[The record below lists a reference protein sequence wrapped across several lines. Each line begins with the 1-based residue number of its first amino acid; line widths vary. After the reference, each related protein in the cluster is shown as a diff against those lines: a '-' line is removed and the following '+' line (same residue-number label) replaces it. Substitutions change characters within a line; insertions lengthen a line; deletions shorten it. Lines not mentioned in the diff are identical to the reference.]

1 MIPDQQQ
8 TTDVNKNV
16 TLTVRNIPSDVNARI
31 TMQARIAGKSKSD
44 FLNAFL
50 TLSFGD
56 LLGHFIRTSELVTLM
71 DKEIARFAGR
81 ELTAQWFES
90 ELTPA
95 YHRIYCR
102 LLNLENEEDIKKM
115 MMSNIPYLEQRT
127 HQIRYSHMPF
137 LPRGISLTLAM
148 FCEAA
153 GRDRQ
158 TIAGFYDELWFVV
171 DKEKFYREINELRM
185 AKKLEPLPEH

>member
-1 MIPDQQQ
+1 MMPDQQQ
-8 TTDVNKNV
+8 TSDVKKNV
-16 TLTVRNIPSDVNARI
+16 TLTVRNVPSDVDAMI

-56 LLGHFIRTSELVTLM
+56 LLGNFIRTSELVMLM

-95 YHRIYCR
+95 YNRIYCR

-115 MMSNIPYLEQRT
+115 MMSGSPQN
-127 HQIRYSHMPF
+127 S
-137 LPRGISLTLAM
+137 
-148 FCEAA
+148 
-153 GRDRQ
+153 
-158 TIAGFYDELWFVV
+158 
-171 DKEKFYREINELRM
+171 EKIVR
-185 AKKLEPLPEH
+185 

>member
-1 MIPDQQQ
+1 MMPDQQQ
-8 TTDVNKNV
+8 TPDVKKNV
-16 TLTVRNIPSDVNARI
+16 TLTVRNVPSDVDAMI

-56 LLGHFIRTSELVTLM
+56 LLGNFIRTSELVMLM

-95 YHRIYCR
+95 YNRIYCR

-127 HQIRYSHMPF
+127 RQIRYSHIPF
-137 LPRGISLTLAM
+137 LPRGIS
-148 FCEAA
+148 
-153 GRDRQ
+153 
-158 TIAGFYDELWFVV
+158 
-171 DKEKFYREINELRM
+171 
-185 AKKLEPLPEH
+185 P

>member
-1 MIPDQQQ
+1 MMPDQQQ

-31 TMQARIAGKSKSD
+31 TMQARSAGKSKSD

-137 LPRGISLTLAM
+137 LPRGSHSRWRCSVRLPDGT
-148 FCEAA
+148 
-153 GRDRQ
+153 G
-158 TIAGFYDELWFVV
+158 
-171 DKEKFYREINELRM
+171 K
-185 AKKLEPLPEH
+185 PLPGFMMNCGLWWIRNSSTGNQ